1 MNRIVLYVDE
11 EGNWVA
17 ECLNPMCV
25 GQAKTKEKA
34 LEQVKKAI
42 QFTGRMWEPDCGGMI
57 LETDA
62 VELTIYEVRSSPMTA
77 HLN

>member
-1 MNRIVLYVDE
+1 MKRVVLYVDE

-17 ECLNPMCV
+17 ECMNPMCA
-25 GQAKTKEKA
+25 GQAKTREKA

-42 QFTGRMWEPDCGGMI
+42 QFTGRMWEPDYGG
-57 LETDA
+57 LVVETDA
-62 VELTIYEVRSSPMTA
+62 VELTVFEIRSSPTTA